1 MSDWT
6 RFRRFILPSLTLA
19 IFLVSLIH
27 SFLKTQTVEEGLGS
41 QMARATWLAS
51 QVEIDY
57 LRLLA
62 DLERYGYSEADVGR
76 KDVAAGVVRLR
87 GRLVALLEGDDARL
101 LRQSFEAEIDTA
113 IRPWVSIL
121 LRNGRDPASLKYC
134 STAFTQPR
142 SLG

>member
-1 MSDWT
+1 MT
-6 RFRRFILPSLTLA
+6 
-19 IFLVSLIH
+19 
-27 SFLKTQTVEEGLGS
+27 
-41 QMARATWLAS
+41 RATWLAS

-62 DLERYGYSEADVGR
+62 DLERYGYSEADAGR

-113 IRPWVSIL
+113 IRPL
-121 LRNGRDPASLKYC
+121 LAAVETLKAELESLDRSDPAGFDSKA
-134 STAFTQPR
+134 STGPIRPGSIGSATP
-142 SLG
+142 SWPMAPACTT

>member
-41 QMARATWLAS
+41 QMTRSIWLAS

-62 DLERYGYSEADVGR
+62 DLERYAQD
-76 KDVAAGVVRLR
+76 AGDAGPAEVTAGFTRLR
-87 GRLVALLEGDDARL
+87 GRLIALLEGL
-101 LRQSFEAEIDTA
+101 E
-113 IRPWVSIL
+113 
-121 LRNGRDPASLKYC
+121 
-134 STAFTQPR
+134 
-142 SLG
+142 